1 MRKGV
6 VFTMDAVFA
15 LYLSFL
21 IMSTLIIVLEANTN
35 YSDDS
40 LALARLS
47 RDVYEVKK
55 YDQVMKLPNFLS
67 NGSLCDDK
75 SHIDVGSAI
84 VLGYDDTAYDAN
96 WQSKSNVTTKSE
108 KVCLNG

>member
-21 IMSTLIIVLEANTN
+21 IMSTLMVVLEANTN

-40 LALARLS
+40 LALTRLAK
-47 RDVYEVKK
+47 DIYLVKK
-55 YDQVMKLPNFLS
+55 YDSSLKLPTFIK
-67 NGSLCDDK
+67 NGSDCGSDK
-75 SHIDVGSAI
+75 NLIASVQSFTYGDIQ
-84 VLGYDDTAYDAN
+84 YDESWTKN
-96 WQSKSNVTTKSE
+96 SNVSRTSE
-108 KVCLNG
+108 KICYG